1 MIEQVARVSTKFHF
15 LEEEPVKI
23 TNQKWICKPF
33 LKSLRR
39 EEEELQNYFF
49 YTEIFKDFFKK

>member
-1 MIEQVARVSTKFHF
+1 LIEQAQGVSTEFRF

-23 TNQKWICKPF
+23 TNQRWICKPF
-33 LKSLRR
+33 FKSLRK